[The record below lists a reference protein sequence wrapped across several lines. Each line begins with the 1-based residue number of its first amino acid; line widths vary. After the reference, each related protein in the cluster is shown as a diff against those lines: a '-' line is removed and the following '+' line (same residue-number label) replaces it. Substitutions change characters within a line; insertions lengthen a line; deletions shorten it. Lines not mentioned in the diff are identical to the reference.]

1 MRHFSV
7 EEAGEALAEVGPL
20 MERLVA
26 RYREL
31 RTGQAQLAAVRAR
44 IAGNGGGLQ
53 PARMA
58 ALEQALA
65 AASSEIA
72 TGVGRLEELGVQLKD
87 LETGLVDFPA
97 VHPETGETVLLC
109 WRVGEDAIAHW
120 HGLDE
125 GFAGRK
131 PLPF

>member
-1 MRHFSV
+1 M

-31 RTGQAQLAAVRAR
+31 RSGQAQLAAVRAR

-53 PARMA
+53 PVRMA

-65 AASSEIA
+65 VASSEIA

>member
-31 RTGQAQLAAVRAR
+31 RSGQAQLAAVRAR

-53 PARMA
+53 PVRMA

-65 AASSEIA
+65 VASSEIA
-72 TGVGRLEELGVQLKD
+72 TGAGRLEELGVQLKD

>member
-31 RTGQAQLAAVRAR
+31 RSGQAQLAAVRAR

-53 PARMA
+53 PVRMA

-65 AASSEIA
+65 VASSEIA

>member
-1 MRHFSV
+1 M

-31 RTGQAQLAAVRAR
+31 RSGQAQLAAVRAR

-53 PARMA
+53 PVRMA

-65 AASSEIA
+65 VASSEIA
-72 TGVGRLEELGVQLKD
+72 TGAGRLEELGVQLKD